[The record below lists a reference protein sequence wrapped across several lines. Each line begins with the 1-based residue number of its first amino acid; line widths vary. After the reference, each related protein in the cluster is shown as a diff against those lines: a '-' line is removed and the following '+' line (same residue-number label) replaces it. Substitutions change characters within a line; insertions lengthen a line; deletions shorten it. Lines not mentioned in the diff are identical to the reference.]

1 MKKQYLDEIR
11 VLLGRYVI
19 TAAEIN
25 DIIGDYDRMYEDGL
39 AKGMNDEEVVA
50 FLGKPEKVVR
60 DLGDSYERKPGKPN
74 RQGKIIAL
82 MPFLCVI
89 AYFLIGFVGHA
100 WHPGWLV
107 FLAIPVSAIVFGH
120 TGRGFA
126 HKLTALSPF
135 IAVVA
140 FIILGEYGYWNP
152 GWLVFLL
159 IPMFGALSDRS
170 WKGKVFALTLLL
182 AAGGYLYCGYALN
195 SWGYGALS
203 FLLPLV
209 FGAAT
214 GFVDIVVD
222 WKDYRK
228 LPLAQRR
235 FVLMMWFVVLAA
247 AATYVILGFALGWW
261 GYAWLVFLV
270 IPMYPIIAKGGVKN
284 RIVALSPF
292 LATIL
297 FFLLGFLVPGA
308 WAYAWIAFLL
318 IPMTAILKN
327 A

>member
-1 MKKQYLDEIR
+1 MKKQYLSEIR
-11 VLLGRYVI
+11 TLLGRYVI
-19 TAAEIN
+19 TALEIE
-25 DIIGDYDRMYEDGL
+25 DIINDYDRMYEDGL
-39 AKGMNDEEVVA
+39 AKGMNDAEVID

-60 DLGDSYERKPGKPN
+60 DLGDAYDRKPGKHSHH
-74 RQGKIIAL
+74 GKIIAL

-107 FLAIPVSAIVFGH
+107 FLAVPVSAILFGAS
-120 TGRGFA
+120 GRNLMG
-126 HKLTALSPF
+126 KLTALSPF

-140 FIILGEYGYWNP
+140 FIVLGEYGLWNP

-159 IPMFGALSDRS
+159 IPTIGALNDHS
-170 WKGKVFALTLLL
+170 WKGKVFALTLIL
-182 AAGGYLYCGYALN
+182 ASAGYLYCGYALN
-195 SWGYGALS
+195 AWGYGALC

-214 GFVDIVVD
+214 GFVDIIVD
-222 WKDYRK
+222 WKDYKK
-228 LPLAQRR
+228 LPVSQRR
-235 FVLMMWFVVLAA
+235 FFFAMWFVVLAT
-247 AATYVILGFALGWW
+247 AATYVILGVAFDWW
-261 GYAWLVFLV
+261 AYAWLVFLV
-270 IPMYPIIAKGGVKN
+270 IPMFPIIAKGGAKN